1 MIRCFL
7 IRPFKI
13 LTLRGWRV
21 PYVLDRKE
29 KETKKGEK
37 KRKRNEKLKQNLA
50 ASFIL
55 ALPKVAAL
63 CTRKRERKK
72 ETHTYKES
80 ERESVC

>member
-1 MIRCFL
+1 
-7 IRPFKI
+7 
-13 LTLRGWRV
+13 V
-21 PYVLDRKE
+21 PYALDRKE
-29 KETKKGEK
+29 KEKKKE
-37 KRKRNEKLKQNLA
+37 RKRNEKLKQNLA